1 MKKAGEL
8 MFEIDK
14 TVFGEFLARQR
25 REKGYTQKELAA
37 KLFISDKAVSKWERG
52 LSMPDISLL
61 IPLSEILGVTVT
73 ELLEGRKFE
82 QTEEMDVNQ
91 VEMLVQKTLKFSED
105 TPERRKERQAKH
117 FVLFGGCVLLSI
129 LELLAGIWY
138 LAATKTVNHLSTN
151 LLVMELLSFIFGVYF
166 WFFIKERLPAYYD
179 KNKISAYSDGIFR
192 MNMVGMNFNN
202 SNWPHIVKC
211 GRTWTAA
218 TLVLVPIAVFFSSV
232 TTNFLWNN
240 VFWMGTLIVYLL
252 TLFLPIY
259 VVGRKY
265 A

>member
-1 MKKAGEL
+1 

-37 KLFISDKAVSKWERG
+37 KLFVSDKAVSKWERG

-105 TPERRKERQAKH
+105 TPERRKERHAKH
-117 FVLFGGCVLLSI
+117 FILFGSCTLLSI

-138 LAATKTVNHLSTN
+138 LAVTDISHLSTN

-166 WFFIKERLPAYYD
+166 WFFVKERLPSYYD
-179 KNKISAYSDGIFR
+179 ENKINVYSDGIFR
-192 MNMVGMNFNN
+192 MDMVGVNFNN
-202 SNWPHIVKC
+202 SNWPYIVKC

-218 TLVLVPIAVFFSSV
+218 TLVLVPIAVFFSSL

-259 VVGRKY
+259 IIGRKY